1 MTITYLK
8 DKIMI
13 DVTKCMGC
21 RKGVSLFIKK
31 DGEYTHVDLFAT
43 PEAGASFK
51 CENSE
56 TIGKYLVSNGDRGTL
71 LPNEDLEKFFEKQ
84 ESWWEDI
91 IDLTYATLKE
101 ESKVYEFFNAGEGG
115 NMMWNKPNL
124 DIENALLAI
133 AEREGVTVDKQSYP
147 DLIKWQ

>member
-1 MTITYLK
+1 
-8 DKIMI
+8 MI

-21 RKGVSLFIKK
+21 RKGVSLFTEK

-43 PEAGASFK
+43 PEAGASYK

-56 TIGKYLVSNGDRGTL
+56 NIGGLLVKNGDKGTL
-71 LPNEDLEKFFEKQ
+71 LPNEELKQFFERQ
-84 ESWWEDI
+84 EFWWEDI
-91 IDLTYATLKE
+91 IDLAYDTLKE
-101 ESKVYEFFNAGEGG
+101 QNKVSEFFNTGEKG

-124 DIENALLAI
+124 EIENGLLAL
-133 AEREGVTVDKQSYP
+133 AEKEGIKVDKEAYP

>member
-1 MTITYLK
+1 
-8 DKIMI
+8 MI
-13 DVTKCMGC
+13 DVTKCIGC
-21 RKGVSLFIKK
+21 RKGVSLFTEK

-56 TIGKYLVSNGDRGTL
+56 TIEKLLVKNGDRGTL
-71 LPNEDLEKFFEKQ
+71 LPNDELKKFFDKQ
-84 ESWWEDI
+84 EFWWEDI
-91 IDLTYATLKE
+91 IDLSYATLKE
-101 ESKVYEFFNAGEGG
+101 QSKVSEFFNGGEKG

-124 DIENALLAI
+124 EIENALLAL
-133 AEREGVTVDKQSYP
+133 AEIEGVKVDEEAYP

>member
-1 MTITYLK
+1 
-8 DKIMI
+8 MI
-13 DVTKCMGC
+13 DVTKCIGC
-21 RKGVSLFIKK
+21 RKGVSLFTEK

-56 TIGKYLVSNGDRGTL
+56 TIGKLLVKNGDRGTL
-71 LPNEDLEKFFEKQ
+71 LPNDELKKFFEIQ
-84 ESWWEDI
+84 EFWWEDI
-91 IDLTYATLKE
+91 IDLAHAVLKE
-101 ESKVYEFFNAGEGG
+101 QSKVSEFFNDGEKG

-124 DIENALLAI
+124 EIENALLAI
-133 AEREGVTVDKQSYP
+133 AEIEGVEVDEEAYP